1 MSADDTA
8 ERNREAAGWLAIAR
22 EDIRV
27 ARACLALD
35 PPARGVAAYHCQQA
49 AEKLVKGLLVAAAV
63 PFRKTHDMDELADQ
77 AASHYPNCP
86 DLLDAVRPLT
96 VWGFAYRYPGMEDIP
111 EPAPDEAELRRIIG
125 VVEHLADELQAV
137 SAAGEP
143 DPGDG

>member
-1 MSADDTA
+1 MSGGDTA
-8 ERNREAAGWLAIAR
+8 ERRREAAGWLAIAR

-27 ARACLALD
+27 AGACPALD
-35 PPARGVAAYHCQQA
+35 PPARGVVAYHCQQA
-49 AEKLVKGLLVAAAV
+49 GEKLVKGLLVAAAV

-77 AASHYPNCP
+77 AASRYPNCG

-125 VVEHLADELQAV
+125 LVERLADELQAA
-137 SAAGEP
+137 SAAGEIR
-143 DPGDG
+143 PGDR